1 MDEIDRVRW
10 VDVDAL
16 RAEGAARP
24 ASTLADAAYSLWRTV
39 DLLDDADD
47 DRLRAEGT
55 DACRWGLHE
64 LHRMV
69 GLLHR
74 RHAAA
79 ARRVRAEVEPVSR
92 PDGPDA

>member
-1 MDEIDRVRW
+1 MDETADRLRW

-16 RAEGAARP
+16 RAEEAARP
-24 ASTLADAAYSLWRTV
+24 NSTLADAAYSLWRAV

-47 DRLRAEGT
+47 DRLRAEGAE
-55 DACRWGLHE
+55 ACRWGLHE

-79 ARRVRAEVEPVSR
+79 ARRATASGGPPAPAGR
-92 PDGPDA
+92 P